1 MAEPKTRSST
11 PTEPSPES
19 VVKKEE
25 TERAATEVLQRV
37 LDKLHEGAS
46 AAAAASRKLEGELIR
61 RRSTPA
67 MPAVR
72 PPLPPPHQGLP
83 PRPVPPRPTKK

>member
-1 MAEPKTRSST
+1 MVEAKRRSST

-19 VVKKEE
+19 LVKREE

-37 LDKLHEGAS
+37 LDKLHEGA
-46 AAAAASRKLEGELIR
+46 ATAAAASRKLEGELLR
-61 RRSTPA
+61 RRSAPN

-72 PPLPPPHQGLP
+72 PPLPLPQSP
-83 PRPVPPRPTKK
+83 PRQSPPRPTKK